1 MYCPHCSQQQISP
14 EVRFCSRC
22 GFPLDGVAA
31 LLANGGLLPG
41 QQQAGGE
48 LGPPSPRLRGV
59 RQGGLLILMGMFIVP
74 FLIFM
79 GEGLHLV
86 PEEVPMAAALICFLG
101 GFLRVVYAM
110 LFEDGP
116 LRRKTLP
123 VAYTNS
129 PAGMSWPAGGAAG
142 RDAAALP
149 PAHSVPANAYVPP
162 RADTSEIAPR
172 PPSVTEHTTK
182 FLDKQGR

>member
-1 MYCPHCSQQQISP
+1 MYCPNCSQQQISP

-31 LLANGGLLPG
+31 LVANGGLLPG

-48 LGPPSPRLRGV
+48 LAPPSPRLKGV
-59 RQGGLLILMGMFIVP
+59 RQGGLLILLGMFIVP
-74 FLIFM
+74 CLIFM
-79 GEGLHLV
+79 IEELRIIPEGV
-86 PEEVPMAAALICFLG
+86 GIAAALIFFLG
-101 GFLRVVYAM
+101 GFLRMVYAL

-123 VAYTNS
+123 
-129 PAGMSWPAGGAAG
+129 AGYVNAQAATAWATGGAG
-142 RDAAALP
+142 RDAALP
-149 PAHSVPANAYVPP
+149 PAQGVPANAYVPP
-162 RADTSEIAPR
+162 RADTSEIAPQR

>member
-1 MYCPHCSQQQISP
+1 MYCPHCSQQQIAP

-41 QQQAGGE
+41 QQASGE
-48 LGPPSPRLRGV
+48 KGPPSPRLKGV
-59 RQGGLLILMGMFIVP
+59 RQGGLVILMGMFIVP

-79 GEGLHLV
+79 GEELNLV

-123 VAYTNS
+123 ATYANAQAATPWLS
-129 PAGMSWPAGGAAG
+129 AGA
-142 RDAAALP
+142 RRETALP
-149 PAHSVPANAYVPP
+149 PAESVPANAYVPP

-172 PPSVTEHTTK
+172 PPSVTENTTR

>member
-22 GFPLDGVAA
+22 GFPLDGVAT

-41 QQQAGGE
+41 QQPAAGE
-48 LGPPSPRLRGV
+48 KAPPSPRLKGV

-74 FLIFM
+74 FLMIMF
-79 GEGLHLV
+79 EELKVV
-86 PEEVPMAAALICFLG
+86 PEVVPMLGALIFFLG
-101 GFLRVVYAM
+101 GFLRIIAA
-110 LFEDGP
+110 LLLEDGP

-123 VAYTNS
+123 
-129 PAGMSWPAGGAAG
+129 AGYASAQAATPRLAGAG
-142 RDAAALP
+142 REAALP
-149 PAHSVPANAYVPP
+149 PAQGVPANSYVPP
-162 RADTSEIAPR
+162 RADTSEIAPPR
-172 PPSVTEHTTK
+172 PPSVTENTTR

>member
-22 GFPLDGVAA
+22 GFPLDGVMA
-31 LLANGGLLPG
+31 LLANGGILPG
-41 QQQAGGE
+41 QQAPEGE
-48 LGPPSPRLRGV
+48 KAPPSPRLKGV
-59 RQGGLLILMGMFIVP
+59 RQGGLLIIVGMFLVP
-74 FLIFM
+74 LLIFM
-79 GEGLHLV
+79 VEELHLI
-86 PEEVPMAAALICFLG
+86 PEGVAMLAALICFLG

-123 VAYTNS
+123 ATYPNTQ
-129 PAGMSWPAGGAAG
+129 AGAQWLPGGVG
-142 RDAAALP
+142 REAALP
-149 PAHSVPANAYVPP
+149 PAQGVPANSYVPP
-162 RADTSEIAPR
+162 RANTSEIAPPR
-172 PPSVTEHTTK
+172 PPSVTENTTR

>member
-1 MYCPHCSQQQISP
+1 MYCPHCSQQRISP

-48 LGPPSPRLRGV
+48 LAPPSPRLKGV
-59 RQGGLLILMGMFIVP
+59 RQGGLVIIMGMFIVP

-79 GEGLHLV
+79 IEELKIIPEGV
-86 PEEVPMAAALICFLG
+86 GMAAALIFFLG
-101 GFLRVVYAM
+101 GFLRVLYAM

-123 VAYTNS
+123 
-129 PAGMSWPAGGAAG
+129 AGYVNAQAAMPWATGGAG

-149 PAHSVPANAYVPP
+149 PAQSVPANAYVPP
-162 RADTSEIAPR
+162 RADTSEIVQR

>member
-22 GFPLDGVAA
+22 GFPLDGVTA

-41 QQQAGGE
+41 QQQPGGE
-48 LGPPSPRLRGV
+48 LGPPSPRLKGV
-59 RQGGLLILMGMFIVP
+59 RQGGLLILVGMFIVP

-79 GEGLHLV
+79 GEGLNLV
-86 PEEVPMAAALICFLG
+86 PEEVPAAAALICFLG
-101 GFLRVVYAM
+101 GFLRVIYAM

-123 VAYTNS
+123 AAYVNMQ
-129 PAGMSWPAGGAAG
+129 AGMPWATGGAG

-149 PAHSVPANAYVPP
+149 PAQSVPANAYVPP
-162 RADTSEIAPR
+162 RANTSEITPR

>member
-22 GFPLDGVAA
+22 GFPLDGVMA

-41 QQQAGGE
+41 QQQAEGE
-48 LGPPSPRLRGV
+48 KAPPSPRLKGV
-59 RQGGLLILMGMFIVP
+59 RQGGLLILVGMFLVP

-79 GEGLHLV
+79 SEELHIV
-86 PEEVPMAAALICFLG
+86 PEEVGMAAALICFLG
-101 GFLRVVYAM
+101 GFLRVVYAL

-116 LRRKTLP
+116 LRRRTLP
-123 VAYTNS
+123 PTYVNAQ
-129 PAGMSWPAGGAAG
+129 AGAAWLAGAG
-142 RDAAALP
+142 REAALP
-149 PAHSVPANAYVPP
+149 PAQGVPANSYVPP
-162 RADTSEIAPR
+162 RADTSEIAPPR
-172 PPSVTEHTTK
+172 PPSVTEHTTR